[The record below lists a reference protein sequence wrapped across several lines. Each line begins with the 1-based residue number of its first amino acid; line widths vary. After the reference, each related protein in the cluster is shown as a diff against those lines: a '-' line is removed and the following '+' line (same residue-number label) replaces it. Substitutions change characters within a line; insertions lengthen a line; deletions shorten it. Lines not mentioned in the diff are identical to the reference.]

1 MAKAQTLL
9 MVKNVTE
16 TSVTNCPKKSDE
28 DVKALAVVFCTPLDL
43 SNKGKNEA
51 RNLASNEPNH
61 SNQ

>member
-1 MAKAQTLL
+1 

-16 TSVTNCPKKSDE
+16 TSVTNCPKKSDD
-28 DVKALAVVFCTPLDL
+28 DVKALAVGFCTPLDL

>member
-1 MAKAQTLL
+1 

-16 TSVTNCPKKSDE
+16 TSVTNCPKKSDD